1 MSAYSHLRASQFRI
15 LVFAIAFASGLAR
28 ADEIQVCFN
37 PPLPE
42 SCDATKAIVEALVS
56 ARQQVLVQA
65 WGLISAPIAQ
75 ELVQAERR
83 VQDVRVILDKRA
95 ARRGYPFLERAGLL
109 VLIDAEH
116 AIAHSSVMI
125 VDRQIVI
132 TGSFNFTRSAQEQ
145 NAEDLVLIRSPTV
158 AAQYVRNW
166 NAHAAHSQPVRTEA
180 SRSPRHQVARADAGR
195 EDVGNQAVRPTGGNG
210 RSVSDSATVRDS
222 LETIRRENP
231 ITFAS
236 ALTREAMGRGG
247 KEWSP
252 GRADTTSRSHQ

>member
-1 MSAYSHLRASQFRI
+1 MSAYWHLRASQFRI

-28 ADEIQVCFN
+28 ANEIQVCFN

-116 AIAHSSVMI
+116 ATAHSVMI

-132 TGSFNFTRSAQEQ
+132 TGSFNFTRSAQER

-158 AAQYVRNW
+158 AAQYTELERPRGAFPAGENRSEPKSP
-166 NAHAAHSQPVRTEA
+166 APGSSSRRRT
-180 SRSPRHQVARADAGR
+180 R
-195 EDVGNQAVRPTGGNG
+195 
-210 RSVSDSATVRDS
+210 
-222 LETIRRENP
+222 
-231 ITFAS
+231 
-236 ALTREAMGRGG
+236 GRG
-247 KEWSP
+247 
-252 GRADTTSRSHQ
+252 

>member
-1 MSAYSHLRASQFRI
+1 MSACSHQRVGLFTI
-15 LVFAIAFASGLAR
+15 LLLVIPFASGWAQ
-28 ADEIQVCFN
+28 ASEIQVCFN

-132 TGSFNFTRSAQEQ
+132 TG
-145 NAEDLVLIRSPTV
+145 
-158 AAQYVRNW
+158 
-166 NAHAAHSQPVRTEA
+166 
-180 SRSPRHQVARADAGR
+180 
-195 EDVGNQAVRPTGGNG
+195 
-210 RSVSDSATVRDS
+210 
-222 LETIRRENP
+222 
-231 ITFAS
+231 
-236 ALTREAMGRGG
+236 
-247 KEWSP
+247 
-252 GRADTTSRSHQ
+252 